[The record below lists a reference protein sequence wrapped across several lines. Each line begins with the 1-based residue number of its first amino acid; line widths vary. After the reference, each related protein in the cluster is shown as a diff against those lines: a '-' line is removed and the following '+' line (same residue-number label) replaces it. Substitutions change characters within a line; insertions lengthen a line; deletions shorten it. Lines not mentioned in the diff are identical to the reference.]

1 MTNVRKF
8 RPPNRLAKVFGDS
21 SGLIVSSALKRASD
35 NVAAVREDHLVA
47 LGAKIDALRALAPHV
62 GDETKSAE
70 LYPLA
75 RDVMAD
81 AGALGLKELSHVALS
96 LCDLMVS
103 GLAGAKL
110 AAAVAVH
117 ADALQA
123 IRAPE
128 NAGTPQARAVLAG
141 LAQISRLKPPL

>member
-1 MTNVRKF
+1 MSKVRKF
-8 RPPNRLAKVFGDS
+8 RPPNRLAKVFGDP
-21 SGLIVSSALKRASD
+21 SGIVASSALKRAAD
-35 NVAAVREDHLVA
+35 NVAAVRADHLIA

-62 GDETKSAE
+62 GDETKGAQ
-70 LYPLA
+70 LYTLA

-81 AGALGLKELSHVALS
+81 SGGLGMKELSHVALS

-110 AAAVAVH
+110 AAVVSVH

-141 LAQISRLKPPL
+141 LAQISRLKPPG